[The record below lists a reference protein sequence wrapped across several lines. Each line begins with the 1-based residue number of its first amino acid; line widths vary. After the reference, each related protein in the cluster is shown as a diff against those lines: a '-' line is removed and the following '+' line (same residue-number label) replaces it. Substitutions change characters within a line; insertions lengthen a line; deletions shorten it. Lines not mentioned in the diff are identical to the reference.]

1 MSGNV
6 DNLAPK
12 RVRRS
17 ESPEVSGNQATAQA
31 AQAFQANWS
40 GLPEELIPKIGVF
53 LNKQEVMRL
62 RRINTS
68 FRRELDASETI
79 KRPLK
84 EIRGDFKQEVGALIS
99 GAPILPYMYDHVQ
112 ELTGHTEPVNSVTQ
126 LTDGKIVSGSGDQT
140 LRVWDL
146 GKREDEEVCV
156 RVLTGHTDYVRSV
169 TQLKDGRIV
178 SGS

>member
-1 MSGNV
+1 MSGTV
-6 DNLAPK
+6 DSLAPK
-12 RVRRS
+12 RVRKA

-53 LNKQEVMRL
+53 LKKQAVMRL
-62 RRINTS
+62 RRTNKV

-84 EIRGDFKQEVGALIS
+84 EIRDDFKQEVGALTS
-99 GAPILPYMYDHVQ
+99 GSPILPYMYDHVQ
-112 ELTGHTEPVNSVTQ
+112 ELTGHTGWIWTVTQ
-126 LTDGKIVSGSGDQT
+126 LT
-140 LRVWDL
+140 
-146 GKREDEEVCV
+146 
-156 RVLTGHTDYVRSV
+156 
-169 TQLKDGRIV
+169 DGRIV